1 MDNLLR
7 EKLERRKA
15 EALERVADELEFQSA
30 VLTEL
35 AHAQHVTAVSANEY
49 SEPAERAEHG
59 PTYASL
65 LTRIEDQQH
74 TREQRDDEPL
84 LPDGGD
90 DQPTRE
96 ELAKRVEEL
105 ERKMQHV
112 TAHNRRDTAPEG
124 SW

>member
-1 MDNLLR
+1 MSDPQSH
-7 EKLERRKA
+7 EERRTQ
-15 EALERVADELEFQSA
+15 ALERIADEIEHQSA

-35 AHAQHVTAVSANEY
+35 AHAQHLTAVSANEY

-84 LPDGGD
+84 MPDGGD
-90 DQPTRE
+90 DGPTRE
-96 ELAKRVEEL
+96 ELAERVAEL
-105 ERKMQHV
+105 ERKMEHV

-124 SW
+124 RR

>member
-1 MDNLLR
+1 MSDPQSH
-7 EKLERRKA
+7 EERRTQ
-15 EALERVADELEFQSA
+15 ALERIADEIEHQSA

-35 AHAQHVTAVSANEY
+35 AHAQHLTAVSANEY

-84 LPDGGD
+84 MLDGGD
-90 DQPTRE
+90 DGPTRE
-96 ELAKRVEEL
+96 ELAERVAEL
-105 ERKMQHV
+105 ERKMEHV

-124 SW
+124 RR

>member
-1 MDNLLR
+1 MSDPQSH
-7 EKLERRKA
+7 EERRTQ
-15 EALERVADELEFQSA
+15 ALERIADEIEHQSA

-35 AHAQHVTAVSANEY
+35 AHAQHLTAVSANEY

-84 LPDGGD
+84 MPDGGD
-90 DQPTRE
+90 DGPTRE
-96 ELAKRVEEL
+96 ELAERVEEL
-105 ERKMQHV
+105 ERKMKHV

-124 SW
+124 RR